1 MTLNQFD
8 IPQPSTNTCRAVAL
22 AKEEPSTAFVF
33 PQPSTKNPQLF
44 WPLAKIPFPSRC
56 SFTTIAVVRY
66 ARNKR
71 PIDHGRQL
79 ALNNVR
85 ETPVRLGS
93 SASRLDAPRFAAAAC
108 CSSSTL

>member
-44 WPLAKIPFPSRC
+44 WPLAKISFPRRCPFP
-56 SFTTIAVVRY
+56 TIPPCR
-66 ARNKR
+66 
-71 PIDHGRQL
+71 
-79 ALNNVR
+79 
-85 ETPVRLGS
+85 
-93 SASRLDAPRFAAAAC
+93 DAPQSFPSTTGGSLPSC
-108 CSSSTL
+108 PLLSSRATVEGSLTILHDGVRPYPDGHAET